1 MGLANGAELIAL
13 LRRFDTVRGVL
24 FGHVHQ
30 ALDTQWE
37 GVRMIA
43 TPSTCA
49 QFKPLSDDFAMDNQP
64 PAWRTLA
71 LHADG
76 RLDTQLRWVGR

>member
-1 MGLANGAELIAL
+1 
-13 LRRFDTVRGVL
+13 VRGVL

-30 ALDTQWE
+30 ALDTHWQ

-43 TPSTCA
+43 TPSTCS
-49 QFKPLSDDFAMDNQP
+49 QFKPLSDDFAVDNEP

-76 RLDTQLRWVGR
+76 RLDTQLRRVGDWNSNSMETDLRHAAK

>member
-1 MGLANGAELIAL
+1 
-13 LRRFDTVRGVL
+13 VL

-30 ALDTQWE
+30 ELDAMFD
-37 GVRMIA
+37 GLRMIA

-49 QFKPLSDDFAMDNQP
+49 QFKPLSDEFAADNTP
-64 PAWRTLA
+64 PAWRTLT

-76 RLDTQLRWVGR
+76 RVETQLKWLHEETGLVAVAR